1 MRKQRKNHIR
11 FISLLVL
18 CGLLATMMLFAGCE
32 AKPNTNQE
40 VTQPTETQ
48 PTETEVSLIQQ
59 RRDMAEQYMR
69 SMATYMWRSDKDVF
83 YTRDAKVLTD
93 ADLESYT
100 GTVLKIYAGKL
111 YRGIPYSYTGASA
124 WNFYDYASEPDEQGI
139 HTMSGIHWRNLN
151 GTASI
156 GATMGNDC
164 SSSIQQAW
172 DYAGSSIQSANTS
185 FMTVSFGY
193 LRVGDYKSSDLENV
207 MTPNTCKS
215 NGIAVMSD
223 AYSQL
228 LKADAVVKRDST
240 WGHTMMIVE
249 NHPVK
254 MENGTFDPNE
264 SYVTVLH
271 QTTGY
276 MSKETCVYDET
287 YGEDVYIIYG
297 IDDKYTYQQ
306 LFDQGYLPL
315 TCDIFVNEAP
325 AEEVYF
331 QDTETEHTI
340 KNIFRGQFVSNRML
354 GAVTITIKDESGN
367 VVMEGTCYENRQ
379 NKQTAY
385 TFDLTKFLTD
395 DSFQQRGQI
404 NLNKLA
410 PGNYHCTHILRDAH
424 GENHIMRD
432 FDFTVS

>member
-1 MRKQRKNHIR
+1 MQRKIYTR
-11 FISLLVL
+11 ALYLLLL
-18 CGLLATMMLFAGCE
+18 CGLLTSAVFFAGCNSKTTPAPE
-32 AKPNTNQE
+32 TSLPAQTEPAK
-40 VTQPTETQ
+40 
-48 PTETEVSLIQQ
+48 EVSVIQQ
-59 RRDMAEQYMR
+59 RRDMAESYMR
-69 SMATYMWRSDKDVF
+69 SMATYMWRSDKDIF

-100 GTVLKIYAGKL
+100 GTVLKIHAGKL

-124 WNFYDYASEPDEQGI
+124 WNFYDYASEPDAQGI

-164 SSSIQQAW
+164 SSSIQQSW
-172 DYAGSSIQSANTS
+172 DYAGSGIQSANTS
-185 FMTVSFGY
+185 YMTTAYGY
-193 LRVGDYKSSDLENV
+193 LRVGEYASSDSENV
-207 MTPNTCKS
+207 MTANTCKS
-215 NGIAVMSD
+215 NGIVVMSN

-228 LKADAVVKRDST
+228 QKADAVVKRDST

-254 MENGTFDPNE
+254 TESGGFDPNE
-264 SYVTVLH
+264 SYITVLH
-271 QTTGY
+271 QTTAY

-315 TCDIFVNEAP
+315 TCDIFVNPAP
-325 AEEVYF
+325 AEEVYV
-331 QDTETEHTI
+331 QDSESEYSF
-340 KNIFRGQFVSNRML
+340 KNILRGRFISNRML
-354 GAVTITIKDESGN
+354 GAVTITIKDASGN

-379 NKQTAY
+379 NKQPNY
-385 TFDLTKFLTD
+385 SFDLMLFLTED
-395 DSFQQRGQI
+395 PIQQKGRI
-404 NLNKLA
+404 APNELA
-410 PGNYHCTHILRDAH
+410 PGNYHCTHTLRDAH
-424 GENHIMRD
+424 GETYVMRD

>member
-1 MRKQRKNHIR
+1 MTRQRNNLTATLLC
-11 FISLLVL
+11 SLLVMA
-18 CGLLATMMLFAGCE
+18 LLFTGCASKTGTPAQTEATE
-32 AKPNTNQE
+32 PSE
-40 VTQPTETQ
+40 PT
-48 PTETEVSLIQQ
+48 VSLIQQ
-59 RRDMAEQYMR
+59 RRDMAEAYMR

-93 ADLESYT
+93 ADLQTYT
-100 GTVLKIYAGKL
+100 GAILKIKEGRL

-156 GATMGNDC
+156 GAIMGNDC
-164 SSSIQQAW
+164 SSSIQQSW

-185 FMTVSFGY
+185 YMTTSFGY
-193 LRVGDYKSSDLENV
+193 LRVGDYVSSDLENV

-215 NGIAVMSD
+215 NGIVVMSN
-223 AYSQL
+223 AYSELQ
-228 LKADAVVKRDST
+228 KADAVVKREASY
-240 WGHTMMIVE
+240 GHTMMIVE
-249 NHPVK
+249 NHPVI
-254 MENGTFDPNE
+254 NDSGIIDPNE

-287 YGEDVYIIYG
+287 YGEDVYLIYG

-315 TCDIFVNEAP
+315 TCDIFVNPAP
-325 AEEVYF
+325 AEETYVR
-331 QDTETEHTI
+331 DSETEYNY
-340 KNIFRGQFVSNRML
+340 KNIFRGQFISNRML
-354 GAVTITIKDESGN
+354 GAVTITITDENGQ

-379 NKQTAY
+379 NRQPAY
-385 TFDLTKFLTD
+385 TFDLMLFLTED
-395 DSFQQRGQI
+395 PIQKRGNLAI
-404 NLNKLA
+404 NELA
-410 PGNYHCTHILRDAH
+410 PGSYHCTHTLRDAH
-424 GENHIMRD
+424 GETYVMRD

>member
-1 MRKQRKNHIR
+1 MKRRNYTRILCV
-11 FISLLVL
+11 IVL
-18 CGLLATMMLFAGCE
+18 CCVLATAFFTGCSS
-32 AKPNTNQE
+32 
-40 VTQPTETQ
+40 QPST
-48 PTETEVSLIQQ
+48 PAETEANDPTTSLIQQ

-93 ADLESYT
+93 ADLEKYT
-100 GTVLKIYAGKL
+100 GTVLKIHAGKL

-156 GATMGNDC
+156 GAIMGNDC

-185 FMTVSFGY
+185 FMTTSFGY
-193 LRVGDYKSSDLENV
+193 LRVGDYVSSDLENV

-215 NGIAVMSD
+215 NGITVMSN

-228 LKADAVVKRDST
+228 LKADAVVKRDTT

-254 MENGTFDPNE
+254 AENGTFDPE
-264 SYVTVLH
+264 QSYVTVLH
-271 QTTGY
+271 QTTAY

-297 IDDKYTYQQ
+297 VDDKYTYQQ

-331 QDTETEHTI
+331 RDSETEHTV
-340 KNIFRGQFVSNRML
+340 KNIFRGQFHSNRML
-354 GAVTITIKDESGN
+354 GAVTITITDESGN

-379 NKQTAY
+379 NRQAAY
-385 TFDLTKFLTD
+385 NFDLSLFLTA
-395 DSFQQRGQI
+395 DSFQQRGRVAP
-404 NLNKLA
+404 NELA
-410 PGNYHCTHILRDAH
+410 PGNYHCTHTLRDAH
-424 GENHIMRD
+424 GETHVMRD